1 MLCCLFPLAVTLM
14 YFGVRWFDGSEN
26 AYNLLGTND
35 VQLRPH
41 HNHIALQTMPTF
53 PFVMHVYLP
62 LPYSQ
67 CFVRPS
73 LTPHIQSCVSEP
85 YFSSHHKTNSL
96 LYLVR
101 VDRSGVCHVSSF
113 LVFVSVTRQ
122 QHTLEG
128 EEAEEEIE
136 QKKIWRTVLEWKGG
150 PLKIKQGFFADD

>member
-1 MLCCLFPLAVTLM
+1 M
-14 YFGVRWFDGSEN
+14 YFGVRWFDGSEY
-26 AYNLLGTND
+26 ACNLLGRNG

-41 HNHIALQTMPTF
+41 HNHLALQALPTF
-53 PFVMHVYLP
+53 SLVIHVYQTFLYNP
-62 LPYSQ
+62 
-67 CFVRPS
+67 CFVCPS
-73 LTPHIQSCVSEP
+73 LTLCIQSCVSEP

-128 EEAEEEIE
+128 EETEEEKQ
-136 QKKIWRTVLEWKGG
+136 QKKN
-150 PLKIKQGFFADD
+150 